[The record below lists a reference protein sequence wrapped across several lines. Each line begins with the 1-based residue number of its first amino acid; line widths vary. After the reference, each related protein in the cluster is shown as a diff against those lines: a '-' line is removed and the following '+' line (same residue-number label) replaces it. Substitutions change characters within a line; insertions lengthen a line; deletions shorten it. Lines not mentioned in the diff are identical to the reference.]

1 MQQTIFKF
9 IIAYSKKQQLMLLFL
24 ILVSMPFLYAVLE
37 MPKEIIN
44 DAIDGEKFPVTILG
58 SGFDQIEYLLLLCG
72 SFLGLVLINGG
83 FKYWVS
89 VYKGAL
95 GERMLRRLRYQL
107 GSQVMRFPLPHFRKM
122 SQGEIITMVTAEV
135 EPLGGY
141 VGDAL
146 AVPALEGG
154 RMLTIL
160 VFMFMQDPYL
170 GMAAVALYPLQVYLI
185 PKLQKQVN
193 ELSKR
198 RVLAV
203 RKLSERMGETI
214 SGIKEIHAH
223 DTSEYERAGLSQHLG
238 GIYAI
243 RFDIYRKKFLIK
255 FLNNFLAQMTPFFF
269 YSIGGYLVIEGS
281 LSFGALV
288 AVLAAYKDL
297 SSPWNDLLTYYQ
309 GMENAKIKYQ
319 QLVDQFRPS
328 GMLDEALQGDA
339 PKAVETLDK
348 PITASF
354 LRLEEESGATVLD
367 GATFQIDFGEKVC
380 ILGPEGGGR
389 SELSQIVARLLRP
402 DGGAAKIGDD
412 NIAKLHEAVTGR
424 RMAYVGENAALFSG
438 TVRDN
443 LSYGLKHEPLRPA
456 AYDADELKAHQ
467 HQMCLAREA
476 GNAAHDMSA
485 DWIDYA
491 AAGVS
496 GPEQFSMR
504 VHDVLDLVDLKD
516 ELYEFG
522 LKQRL
527 DPNLNP
533 DVAARLLQARAHLH
547 HHMEENSTDHP
558 FEPFNRK
565 LYNSNLSVAENLLFG
580 TPLTEDLATSKLSEN
595 PYVIEVLH
603 KVGLYDKFVDMGAKL
618 ADMMVDMFRDIPPD
632 HEYFRRFSFI
642 QADELP
648 EFVHCVRCI
657 EADGIDSLSEMDRRM
672 LISLPFNLVVARHRL
687 QLIDE
692 GIQNDLL
699 RAREVFA
706 SELPKHLH
714 GTISFFDEGEYNPSA
729 SIQDNLLFGKLVFGK
744 PEANQHLCK
753 MIAHT
758 VERFGLRFDIIEA
771 GLETEVGIG
780 GSRLSSVQRQ
790 KIAIARAML
799 KRADLLI
806 VDSAT
811 SVLASDQE
819 ATLLDNIL
827 KDCGVR
833 GLLWVLNRPDLTSKF
848 EKALVMKGG
857 QVVEQCKIE
866 EIAQSEST
874 KRNMVMAGVA

>member
-1 MQQTIFKF
+1 MKQTIFKF
-9 IIAYSKKQQLMLLFL
+9 IIAYSLKQQLMLLFL
-24 ILVSMPFLYAVLE
+24 IMLSMPFLYAVLE

-44 DAIDGEKFPVTILG
+44 DAIGGEHFPVTVLNYSFG
-58 SGFDQIEYLLLLCG
+58 QIEYLFLLCG
-72 SFLGLVLINGG
+72 VFLALVLVNGG
-83 FKYWVS
+83 FKYWVN

-146 AVPALEGG
+146 AIPALEGG

-170 GMAAVALYPLQVYLI
+170 GMAAISLYPFQMYVI

-193 ELSKR
+193 ALAKK

-203 RKLSERMGETI
+203 RKLSESMGETI
-214 SGIKEIHAH
+214 SGIKEVHAH
-223 DTSEYERAGLSQHLG
+223 DTSEYERAGLSHHLG

-243 RFDIYRKKFLIK
+243 RYDIYRKKFMIK

-269 YSIGGYLVIEGS
+269 YSIGGYLVIKGS

-328 GMLDEALQGDA
+328 GMLDEALQGNA
-339 PKAVETLDK
+339 PEIIDHLDQS
-348 PITASF
+348 ITASF
-354 LRLEEESGATVLD
+354 VRLEEESGATIVD
-367 GATFQIDFGEKVC
+367 DATFQIGLGEKTC
-380 ILGPEGGGR
+380 ILSPDGSGR
-389 SELSQIVARLLRP
+389 SELSQIVARLLKP
-402 DGGAAKIGDD
+402 GGGVAKIGDQ
-412 NIAKLHEAVTGR
+412 NFTKLHESITGR

-456 AYDADELKAHQ
+456 AYDADELKVHKY
-467 HQMCLAREA
+467 QMCLAREA
-476 GNAAHDMSA
+476 GNAAHDIAA
-485 DWIDYA
+485 DWIDYE

-496 GPEQFSMR
+496 GPEQFSRR

-522 LKQRL
+522 LNQKL
-527 DPNLNP
+527 DPKLKP
-533 DVAARLLQARAHLH
+533 DVAAKILAARAHLH
-547 HHMEENSTDHP
+547 QHMAENSAEHP
-558 FEPFNRK
+558 FEPFNRS

-580 TPLTEDLATSKLSEN
+580 TPLTEDFTAGKLSEN
-595 PYVIEVLH
+595 PYVIKVLH
-603 KVGLYDKFVDMGAKL
+603 KVGLYDKFVSIGAQL

-648 EFVHCVRCI
+648 EFVHCLNYI
-657 EADGIDSLSEMDRRM
+657 KADGIDSLNEMDRRM

-687 QLIDE
+687 NLIDE
-692 GIQNDLL
+692 DIQRDLL
-699 RAREVFA
+699 RAREIFA

-714 GTISFFDEGEYNPSA
+714 DTISFFDEGGYNPSA

-744 PEANQHLCK
+744 PEANQHLHK

-758 VERFGLRFDIIEA
+758 VEHFDLRFDILEA
-771 GLETEVGIG
+771 GLEMEVGIG

-811 SVLASDQE
+811 SILASDQE
-819 ATLLDNIL
+819 EVMLDNIF
-827 KDCGVR
+827 KECGER
-833 GLLWVLNRPDLTSKF
+833 GLLWVLSRTDLAAKF
-848 EKALVMKGG
+848 EKALVMKEG
-857 QVVEQCKIE
+857 QVVEQGKIE
-866 EIAQSEST
+866 EISQTGSIY
-874 KRNMVMAGVA
+874 RNLVMAGVE